1 MIAKSQRDVPTGIF
15 ASLGICT
22 VLYIAVSLLITG
34 MVKYNHVNVAAPLAT
49 AFQSVHQDTIAT
61 IIAYGALAGITSVI
75 LVLLMGQSRVFFAM
89 SRDRLLPPVFS
100 VVSKRFGVPYR
111 TSIVTGIAVA
121 VLAFVFPLK
130 TLAELVNIGTLFA
143 FVLVA
148 IGVIILRRTRPDLE
162 RPFRTPL
169 VPVIPVLSVLA
180 SVWLMLNLQS
190 STWLRFGIWMVV
202 GLVIYFAYSRRHSGL
217 GGGGG
222 KPEPRTRTEPA
233 PRDARVSVMRAR
245 APRPRA

>member
-1 MIAKSQRDVPTGIF
+1 
-15 ASLGICT
+15 
-22 VLYIAVSLLITG
+22 
-34 MVKYNHVNVAAPLAT
+34 MVKYNHINVAAPLAT
-49 AFQSVHQDTIAT
+49 AFQSVHQKTIAT
-61 IIAYGALAGITSVI
+61 IIAYETLAGITSVI

-121 VLAFVFPLK
+121 VLTFVFPLK

-202 GLVIYFAYSRRHSGL
+202 GLVIYFGYSRHHSGL
-217 GGGGG
+217 AGGDGQPGGSDG
-222 KPEPRTRTEPA
+222 AAGARGRTDRA
-233 PRDARVSVMRAR
+233 QRDSRVSVMRAR
-245 APRPRA
+245 TPRPRA